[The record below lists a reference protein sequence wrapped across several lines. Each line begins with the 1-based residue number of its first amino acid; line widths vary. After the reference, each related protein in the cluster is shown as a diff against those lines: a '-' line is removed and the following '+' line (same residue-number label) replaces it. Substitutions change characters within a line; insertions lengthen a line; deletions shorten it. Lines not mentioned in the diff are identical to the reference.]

1 MAIQGF
7 IVETMDNI
15 VGKWNSVRRKEG
27 RVTYSFL
34 MERTVSLA
42 HSFSEYRD
50 SQEAKRDSAV
60 G

>member
-7 IVETMDNI
+7 VVETMDNI
-15 VGKWNSVRRKEG
+15 VGKWTSVRRKEG

-42 HSFSEYRD
+42 PSFSKYRD
-50 SQEAKRDSAV
+50 SKRPKEIQL
-60 G
+60 